1 MAIVRGRDIETGL
14 PRSIRVTESEIRE
27 ALAPIL
33 TEIIQAIAD
42 VIEESPP
49 ELISDILERGILL
62 SGGGALLQGLDQLIV
77 ERTHM
82 PVIVAEDP
90 LTSVVRGTGK
100 VLENDELLTRVK
112 VIGGLK

>member
-1 MAIVRGRDIETGL
+1 
-14 PRSIRVTESEIRE
+14 
-27 ALAPIL
+27 
-33 TEIIQAIAD
+33 

>member
-1 MAIVRGRDIETGL
+1 M
-14 PRSIRVTESEIRE
+14 
-27 ALAPIL
+27 
-33 TEIIQAIAD
+33 
-42 VIEESPP
+42 IEESPP